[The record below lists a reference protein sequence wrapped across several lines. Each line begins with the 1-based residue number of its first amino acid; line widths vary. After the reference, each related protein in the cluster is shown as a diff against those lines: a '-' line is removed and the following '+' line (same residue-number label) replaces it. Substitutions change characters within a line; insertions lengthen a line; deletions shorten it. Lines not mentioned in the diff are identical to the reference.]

1 MPTLLTLVS
10 ACELSDNIDPKA
22 PLEVPLETIFTNALR
37 DGLAHTDNMDQN
49 VNVSRM
55 LCQYIS
61 MMGYVDPSR
70 YQFKPRQIPDGYWNT
85 AYLVLRDLKEVR
97 KLLSEEVPGGEES
110 YFRNRANK
118 IAIVDIMEVM
128 MMQNLVDI
136 FGNVPYQEALGG
148 FDNKTPAY
156 DDARSIYDDLQAR
169 LSNDISTLAEGSNAG
184 SWGNEDLV
192 YSGDVVMWRKFAA
205 TLKLRMGM
213 RLADLDPALAQS
225 YLSEALAAA
234 CLESGETMQL
244 PWLGIAPQV
253 NTIYNVFI
261 VANRNDY
268 VPSKTIIDIM
278 EALGDARMPAY
289 FTQVDTSTR
298 PGVEMLAYIG
308 LEYGLVGGSGY
319 PAFSHFSDPMF
330 APDFPATFACHAE
343 VEFLL
348 AEAAAR
354 GLNVGGGSA
363 REHYEA
369 GILESHKF
377 WGVSMDPDYLSHRDV
392 AWDVSR
398 ARELIGTQKWIA
410 AYNRGNEGYAS
421 WRCFDWPVMTAP
433 QELSYEDIPMRM
445 PYPYNEPSLNGEN
458 YHSAAEAMG
467 GDDVRTLLFWDA
479 VAGTENPPA
488 GF

>member
-1 MPTLLTLVS
+1 MLVS
-10 ACELSDNIDPKA
+10 ACELSDNIDPKS
-22 PLEVPLETIFTNALR
+22 PLEVPVESIFTNALR

-61 MMGYVDPSR
+61 MTQYVDPSR
-70 YQFKPRQIPDGYWNT
+70 YEFSDRQIPDGYWNT
-85 AYLVLRDLKEVR
+85 AYLVLRDLKEVM
-97 KLLSEEVPGGEES
+97 KLLSEEVPTGGES

-118 IAIVDIMEVM
+118 MAIADIMMVI
-128 MMQNLVDI
+128 MMQNLVDL
-136 FGNVPYQEALGG
+136 FGNVPYLDALGG
-148 FDNKTPAY
+148 FNNKTPAY
-156 DDARSIYDDLQAR
+156 DDARSIYDALLSR
-169 LSNDISTLAEGSNAG
+169 LTEDIETLSAG
-184 SWGNEDLV
+184 VNHESWGAEDLV

-213 RLADLDPALAQS
+213 RMAEVDRTTAQS
-225 YLSEALAAA
+225 MLSEALATG
-234 CLESGETMQL
+234 CLEKGESMQL
-244 PWLGIAPQV
+244 PWIGVTPHV

-261 VANRNDY
+261 LANRRDY

-278 EALGDARMPAY
+278 EAMGDARMPAY
-289 FTQVDTSTR
+289 FTMVDTSTR

-308 LEYGLVGGSGY
+308 LEYGQVGGSGY
-319 PAFSHFSDPMF
+319 PAFSHFNEPMF

-354 GLNVGGGSA
+354 GMDVGGGSA

-369 GILESHKF
+369 GIAESHDF
-377 WGVSMDPDYLSHRDV
+377 WGVSMDPDYLSHPDV
-392 AWDVSR
+392 AWDAAK

-410 AYNRGNEGYAS
+410 LYNRGNEGYAS
-421 WRCFDWPVMTAP
+421 WRCLDWPVLKVP
-433 QELSYEDIPMRM
+433 HDLSYEDIPMRM

-458 YHSAAEAMG
+458 YQAAADAIG
-467 GDDVRTLLFWDA
+467 GDNVRTLIFWDLA
-479 VAGTENPPA
+479 AGTENPPPS
-488 GF
+488 FL